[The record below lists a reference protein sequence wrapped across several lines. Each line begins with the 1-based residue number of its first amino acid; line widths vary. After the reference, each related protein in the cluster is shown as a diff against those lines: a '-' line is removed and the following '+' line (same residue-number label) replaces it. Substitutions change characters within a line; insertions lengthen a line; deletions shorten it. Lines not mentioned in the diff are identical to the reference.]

1 MTSEAGT
8 PGRPRSGAG
17 GPDAGRGGVTLFEH
31 TADVGL
37 EVRGET
43 PEDLLGW
50 AAEGLRRV
58 WLPDLRE
65 ADEDGRTG
73 EGTAA
78 AATGTLPVDISG
90 APDLES
96 LLVDWLNFLIFT
108 LETEG
113 VYPVGFDLDASGA
126 EDGSWTL
133 RGTVRVSR
141 LPPGR
146 PVVAVKGATYHGLVV
161 EPAEGGGLRARV
173 ILDI

>member
-1 MTSEAGT
+1 V
-8 PGRPRSGAG
+8 R
-17 GPDAGRGGVTLFEH
+17 LFEH

-37 EVRGET
+37 DVRGET
-43 PEDLLGW
+43 PEDLLRW

-65 ADEDGRTG
+65 SGEDGHG
-73 EGTAA
+73 AEGDARAA
-78 AATGTLPVDISG
+78 AAEPEAAAGTLPVDISG

-96 LLVDWLNFLIFT
+96 LLIDWLNFLIFT

-113 VYPVGFDLDASGA
+113 VYPVGFDLDASCA

-141 LPPGR
+141 LPAAR
-146 PVVAVKGATYHGLVV
+146 PVVAVKGATYHGLAV
-161 EPAEGGGLRARV
+161 EPAEGGGLQARV

>member
-1 MTSEAGT
+1 
-8 PGRPRSGAG
+8 
-17 GPDAGRGGVTLFEH
+17 LFEH

-43 PEDLLGW
+43 PEDLLRW

-58 WLPDLRE
+58 WLPDLAE
-65 ADEDGRTG
+65 TD
-73 EGTAA
+73 EGTAG
-78 AATGTLPVDISG
+78 AATAEPDAPAGTLPVDISG

-113 VYPVGFDLDASGA
+113 VFPVGCDLDASGA

-141 LPPGR
+141 VPPGR
-146 PVVAVKGATYHGLVV
+146 PVVAVKGATYHGLAV